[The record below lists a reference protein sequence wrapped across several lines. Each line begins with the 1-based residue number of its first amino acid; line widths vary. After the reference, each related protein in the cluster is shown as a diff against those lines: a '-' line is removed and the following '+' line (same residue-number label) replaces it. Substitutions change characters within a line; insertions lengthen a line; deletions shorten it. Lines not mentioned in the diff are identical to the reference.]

1 MLSSR
6 LSTVGVGAVG
16 GVLLLVAVTV
26 AGSQREGLGDRVSV
40 VAQER
45 LLGTFQESHPGVLI
59 SETAGRISRIYG
71 RAFSHGETSFQSAE
85 AFIQAQVG
93 ILGVEPEELVP
104 IGDGLQPIMYLP
116 ETGTYKFHGY
126 FHRQEKGGVPVFRSA
141 LKLLVR
147 NEPGFPLVLASVD
160 LRDLRGLR
168 LDEVAAAGAAAA
180 GREAAA
186 RNRVGQLSAL
196 DGAL

>member
-45 LLGTFQESHPGVLI
+45 LLATFQESHPGVLI

-71 RAFSHGETSFQSAE
+71 RAS
-85 AFIQAQVG
+85 
-93 ILGVEPEELVP
+93 
-104 IGDGLQPIMYLP
+104 
-116 ETGTYKFHGY
+116 
-126 FHRQEKGGVPVFRSA
+126 
-141 LKLLVR
+141 
-147 NEPGFPLVLASVD
+147 
-160 LRDLRGLR
+160 
-168 LDEVAAAGAAAA
+168 
-180 GREAAA
+180 REAYT
-186 RNRVGQLSAL
+186 Q
-196 DGAL
+196 